1 MLTRIGGRTV
11 ATAAALIALTA
22 LGASSALAD
31 QGVPVGGGGGG
42 GVTCTPGTG
51 SCTID
56 VTNPGNPGTTPSP
69 SQSSG
74 SGAGSGGSNGGSG
87 TTATPSPEQ
96 TLINGNCTY
105 ATDPSYVPQPGTDAH
120 AGQKGAWYLE
130 TCPDGIKLGGDPN
143 KPIATTTQQMVWL
156 TNPPPPAL
164 MLPTPA
170 ALADRARSLL
180 TPPKPQIG
188 ANPPVGSPQMVGVPT
203 WAFLPRSLWVPVSAK
218 AEVPGESVTATAT
231 PVSVTWDFGDGTSTV
246 CAGPGTPFTP
256 GTDPKASS
264 PDCGHT
270 YRTSSG
276 TTQGGKFQVTAT
288 ISWRVDWIG
297 AGQAGTL
304 NDLTTTATVPVTVQ
318 QSQAIVTSTG

>member
-1 MLTRIGGRTV
+1 MAG
-11 ATAAALIALTA
+11 AFIAFTA
-22 LGASSALAD
+22 LGAPSALAD

-56 VTNPGNPGTTPSP
+56 VNNPGNPGATPSP
-69 SQSSG
+69 SHGAGGGGGSGGSSSG
-74 SGAGSGGSNGGSG
+74 SGATS
-87 TTATPSPEQ
+87 TPSPEQ
-96 TLINGNCTY
+96 TLINGDCTY
-105 ATDPSYVPQPGTDAH
+105 AADPSYVPQPGTDSH
-120 AGQKGAWYLE
+120 AGQKGAWYLM
-130 TCPDGIKLGGDPN
+130 TCPDGIKTGGDPN

-188 ANPPVGSPQMVGVPT
+188 SNPPVSSPQMVGVPT
-203 WAFLPRSLWVPVSAK
+203 WAFLSRSLWAPVSAK

-231 PVSVTWDFGDGTSTV
+231 PVSVTWDFGDGKSIV
-246 CAGPGTPFTP
+246 CTGPGSQFPP
-256 GTDPKASS
+256 GADPKASS

-270 YRTSSG
+270 YRISSG
-276 TTQGGKFQVTAT
+276 NAPGGKFQVTAT
-288 ISWRVDWIG
+288 ISWRVDWVG

-304 NDLTTTATVPVTVQ
+304 NDLTTTATVPVTVN
-318 QSQAIVTSTG
+318 QSQAIVTGTG